1 MQRPCT
7 ISLAVLFPL
16 VALSAQERGP
26 RPRPIPRIEGNTG
39 VVPPRTRTP
48 LDGSDAPV
56 DRARAG
62 GSTTASAGQGPRLRP
77 TYQRLRD
84 GSPLTTI
91 LARERM
97 GACPTRAYWERLPLL
112 DQIQLMARS
121 GFIPADPFPTDKTEL
136 THWTMA
142 VSGWRAYGF
151 LVPPGGA
158 VRVDLSHPK
167 PAWFRVFWT
176 DKWGEF
182 RPGMKMSMG
191 EPSCLYENGTKEVQ
205 AVFCMVDDPGLW
217 STEKD
222 PYTLKITRSFDPSKV
237 EGILAVGIWAT
248 PPPVTAMH

>member
-1 MQRPCT
+1 MRMYALT
-7 ISLAVLFPL
+7 SFLLSLPMLLP
-16 VALSAQERGP
+16 AQEPGS
-26 RPRPIPRIEGNTG
+26 RPRPMPRGEGNTG
-39 VVPPRTRTP
+39 IVPPRTRTP
-48 LDGSDAPV
+48 LED
-56 DRARAG
+56 
-62 GSTTASAGQGPRLRP
+62 GQGPVRRDPQGATRSAVGQTATPRLRP
-77 TYQRLRD
+77 SYRRLPD
-84 GSPLTTI
+84 GSPLTTV
-91 LARERM
+91 LARERL
-97 GACPTRAYWERLPLL
+97 AICPDRAYWERLPLL
-112 DQIQLMARS
+112 DQIQLMARR
-121 GFIPADPFPTDKTEL
+121 GFIPADPFPLDKTEL

-142 VSGWRAYGF
+142 ASGWRAYGF

-222 PYTLKITRSFDPSKV
+222 PYTLKVTRSFDPAKV
-237 EGILAVGIWAT
+237 EGTLAVGIWAT
-248 PPPVTAMH
+248 PPPVTAAR

>member
-1 MQRPCT
+1 
-7 ISLAVLFPL
+7 
-16 VALSAQERGP
+16 
-26 RPRPIPRIEGNTG
+26 
-39 VVPPRTRTP
+39 
-48 LDGSDAPV
+48 
-56 DRARAG
+56 
-62 GSTTASAGQGPRLRP
+62 
-77 TYQRLRD
+77 
-84 GSPLTTI
+84 
-91 LARERM
+91 M